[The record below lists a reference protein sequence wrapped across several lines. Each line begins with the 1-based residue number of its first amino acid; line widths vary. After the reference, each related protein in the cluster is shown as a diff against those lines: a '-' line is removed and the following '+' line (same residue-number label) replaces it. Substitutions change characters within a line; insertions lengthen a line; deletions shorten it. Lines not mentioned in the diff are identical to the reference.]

1 VALIGGAP
9 IELNIR
15 DTLVDSFDCRIM
27 CVHKKYHGKRLSVT
41 LIKELVRRV
50 STLGKFDFGHFVSEK
65 FVAKPVSTINLYR
78 SNINETQQILKKPI
92 IFGEVRDFKEQ
103 DTIPVLQLMRENF
116 KQYQIKISFSKNMVK
131 KTFIDKSYFNLD
143 ND

>member
-1 VALIGGAP
+1 MALIGGAP

-50 STLGKFDFGHFVSEK
+50 STLGKLDFGNFVSEK

>member
-50 STLGKFDFGHFVSEK
+50 STIGKFDFGNFVSEK

>member
-1 VALIGGAP
+1 
-9 IELNIR
+9 
-15 DTLVDSFDCRIM
+15 M

-50 STLGKFDFGHFVSEK
+50 STLGKLDFGHFVSEK

>member
-1 VALIGGAP
+1 LAI
-9 IELNIR
+9 
-15 DTLVDSFDCRIM
+15 
-27 CVHKKYHGKRLSVT
+27 
-41 LIKELVRRV
+41 
-50 STLGKFDFGHFVSEK
+50 SEK